1 MTDTFINITQIK
13 PTNNDKLFKVY
24 QIQPQINFATIM
36 HVGNMEKL
44 YDIELHTFNIED
56 KFTCHLVNKIYD
68 LQLLCEELLCPESK
82 IQILSILICTM
93 GNDYPFAHLAINFH
107 VYPIFEEINK
117 NILESKHLESKHLSS
132 KDNIIN
138 IIGKYS
144 ISLHFNNGKMVYLEE
159 NYKYVDKQTMVTDLC
174 EYMLEE
180 EIINLLD
187 NI

>member
-13 PTNNDKLFKVY
+13 STNNDKLFKVY

-44 YDIELHTFNIED
+44 YDIELHAFNIED

-68 LQLLCEELLCPESK
+68 LQLLCEELLCPEPK
-82 IQILSILICTM
+82 IQIICILICVA
-93 GNDYPFAHLAINFH
+93 GNEYPFAHLTINFH
-107 VYPIFEEINK
+107 VHPKFEEINK
-117 NILESKHLESKHLSS
+117 DTLELKHLSS
-132 KDNIIN
+132 KNNIIN

-159 NYKYVDKQTMVTDLC
+159 NYEYVDKQTMVTDLC

-180 EIINLLD
+180 EIINLL
-187 NI
+187 NNV